1 MSKKIISLML
11 VCVTVA
17 AIFCSCAKTDK
28 DKDNTTYTD
37 KGNAKIVKISLPY
50 SSSDSLNPYFAQ
62 GNENLA
68 LSYIF
73 CRPLFTV
80 KSNYSSEPIVA
91 DSFSI
96 REDRIDISI
105 NPMMFSDG
113 SAVTADDIVY
123 SFDLAKKSIAFSQRL
138 RNIDKAVANSSG
150 VTFTL
155 KSPDKLAA
163 NVLTFPIVKRGT
175 ADKSENIPTGSGV
188 FMFSGREKLT
198 INPYSQ
204 TISSINTVE
213 LCDIKTLELAVSELE
228 IGNINYL
235 FEDFSEGVFKGIV
248 AENKSVTLN
257 NLVYLGINGKNS
269 VLSSAAVRTAIY
281 YAINKDNASATP
293 YQGYA
298 VAAATPFNPDF
309 YELKSIELPDVKGDK
324 AKARSIIEKLGYNYD
339 TKGGAK
345 SNSEY
350 DLSFTLIVNKNNPF
364 RVAAANKIA
373 EELNECG
380 FKIEVARLDTENY
393 KQRISD
399 GEYQLCIG
407 EVKLPENMDLYAFYG
422 GFFKESFPE
431 RLKFFN
437 DYSSYKAG
445 EIDMNTLVNSYLNDV
460 PFVPICYRVGMA
472 AYTKSYSPDFTYAPF
487 DIYGNIENWE
497 AVK

>member
-1 MSKKIISLML
+1 MPEL
-11 VCVTVA
+11 
-17 AIFCSCAKTDK
+17 
-28 DKDNTTYTD
+28 
-37 KGNAKIVKISLPY
+37 LPL
-50 SSSDSLNPYFAQ
+50 D
-62 GNENLA
+62 
-68 LSYIF
+68 
-73 CRPLFTV
+73 
-80 KSNYSSEPIVA
+80 
-91 DSFSI
+91 
-96 REDRIDISI
+96 
-105 NPMMFSDG
+105 
-113 SAVTADDIVY
+113 
-123 SFDLAKKSIAFSQRL
+123 
-138 RNIDKAVANSSG
+138 
-150 VTFTL
+150 
-155 KSPDKLAA
+155 
-163 NVLTFPIVKRGT
+163 
-175 ADKSENIPTGSGV
+175 
-188 FMFSGREKLT
+188 
-198 INPYSQ
+198 
-204 TISSINTVE
+204 
-213 LCDIKTLELAVSELE
+213 
-228 IGNINYL
+228 
-235 FEDFSEGVFKGIV
+235 
-248 AENKSVTLN
+248 
-257 NLVYLGINGKNS
+257 NLVYLGINGKNR
-269 VLSSAAVRTAIY
+269 VLSSAAIRTAIY

-298 VAAATPFNPDF
+298 VAASTPFNPDF
-309 YELKSIELPDVKGDK
+309 YELKNIDLPDVKGDK
-324 AKARSIIEKLGYNYD
+324 AKARSIIEKLGYNYN
-339 TKGGAK
+339 TKDGAK

-431 RLKFFN
+431 KLKFFN
-437 DYSSYKAG
+437 DYASYKAG